1 MQALEYGE
9 KFYKQERHDS
19 ELPIAALTRQLV
31 SIHSTKKKN
40 YKLQDFCLFVD
51 KEQKIDVA
59 PQVANTYFTLAA
71 QRKLPPWCFGLG
83 IDDENL
89 RPLTDKES
97 GYTVPRA
104 WINEEYQVFF
114 ISPFFSNGK
123 LIIPLAF
130 FGRARGRG
138 SVIKMSDIDNAD
150 REYRVYLD
158 RELQLMRGWCDK
170 EVFELAR
177 EVTSE

>member
-1 MQALEYGE
+1 M
-9 KFYKQERHDS
+9 
-19 ELPIAALTRQLV
+19 
-31 SIHSTKKKN
+31 
-40 YKLQDFCLFVD
+40 FVD
-51 KEQKIDVA
+51 REQKIDVA

-71 QRKLPPWCFGLG
+71 QKKLPTWSFGLG
-83 IDDENL
+83 IDDETL

-104 WINEEYQVFF
+104 WISEEHQVLF
-114 ISPFFSNGK
+114 ISPFFSNSK
-123 LIIPLAF
+123 LIVPLAF
-130 FGRARGRG
+130 FGIGRGRAA
-138 SVIKMSDIDNAD
+138 VIKMVDVDNLN

-177 EVTSE
+177 EITSE